1 MGVNQEKNLEA
12 GQTGFVVR
20 SCNIDYIASARLDDA
35 LVVTCKILEVGGASL
50 RVLQEIYRGDTLLTK
65 IEVKLIHVS
74 LALKRPVRIEADL
87 VAKIKELL

>member
-1 MGVNQEKNLEA
+1 M
-12 GQTGFVVR
+12 
-20 SCNIDYIASARLDDA
+20 
-35 LVVTCKILEVGGASL
+35 